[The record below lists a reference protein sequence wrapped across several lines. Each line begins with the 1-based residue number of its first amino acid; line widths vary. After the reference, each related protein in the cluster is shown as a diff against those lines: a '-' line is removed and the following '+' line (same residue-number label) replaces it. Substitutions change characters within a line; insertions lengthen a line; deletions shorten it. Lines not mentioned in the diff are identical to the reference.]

1 MFRQLVDALKK
12 PVLRIF
18 KSHRS
23 VVLFR
28 GQLAITRDLSLQ
40 LIDFLQRAHDQRH
53 GIDPSLQVGPRELC
67 RVTPQR
73 IIFLFCEDFP
83 TPAAA

>member
-23 VVLFR
+23 IVLFR
-28 GQLAITRDLSLQ
+28 GQLAIARDLSLQ
-40 LIDFLQRAHDQRH
+40 LIGFLQRAHDQRY
-53 GIDPSLQVGPRELC
+53 GICPSLQVGPRELC
-67 RVTPQR
+67 RVTSQR